1 MWKIQLIYLHAE
13 KIESREWFKPEET
26 PRLPVGITINFTNE
40 HNPLQHPQWW
50 SHHHHHDDMTRAEPI
65 PSFETPMHSHC
76 HIVLSSPGYWC
87 TDCHCSWESYLRWV
101 YLWKWSHH
109 HDVTIAELIPTC
121 LFELMHI
128 AMLCRAFRLLVSYG
142 ESSSLRCPERISAPM
157 RCLRVLSFSLIWSSP
172 ASSLLKVSTASATV
186 LWYDTK
192 KSWLHRGTAWYYF
205 SLWGQELLEG
215 VWQSFWL
222 VNDALLCDAEK
233 IMPILADTPRLYLGN
248 RWHDTPKE
256 NANRCR

>member
-1 MWKIQLIYLHAE
+1 MMI
-13 KIESREWFKPEET
+13 ST
-26 PRLPVGITINFTNE
+26 PPSWWYDKSWADPFLWDTNA
-40 HNPLQHPQWW
+40 
-50 SHHHHHDDMTRAEPI
+50 HD
-65 PSFETPMHSHC
+65 C

-128 AMLCRAFRLLVSYG
+128 ALLCRAFRLLISYG

-172 ASSLLKVSTASATV
+172 ASSLLKVSTAGATV

-205 SLWGQELLEG
+205 SLWGQELEG

-222 VNDALLCDAEK
+222 VNDALLRDA
-233 IMPILADTPRLYLGN
+233 RS
-248 RWHDTPKE
+248 KE
-256 NANRCR
+256 NANTCWYTSSLPGK